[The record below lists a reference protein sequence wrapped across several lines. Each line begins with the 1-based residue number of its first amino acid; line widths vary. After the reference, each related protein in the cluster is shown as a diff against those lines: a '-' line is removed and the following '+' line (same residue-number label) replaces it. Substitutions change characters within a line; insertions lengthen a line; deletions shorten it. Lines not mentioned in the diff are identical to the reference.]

1 MIIRAP
7 ALLKCLVSK
16 TQPLQTHRLSQI
28 LTPHL
33 LSTMVDRSL
42 IRSFPADGFGH
53 ASLQDKFEE
62 EKVPDYHAERFYPV
76 RLGEIYNER
85 YQVLAKLGF
94 GTTSTVWLSR
104 DLE

>member
-1 MIIRAP
+1 M
-7 ALLKCLVSK
+7 
-16 TQPLQTHRLSQI
+16 
-28 LTPHL
+28 
-33 LSTMVDRSL
+33 
-42 IRSFPADGFGH
+42 
-53 ASLQDKFEE
+53 SLQDTFEE